1 MGRDDEKG
9 KENIPNDVPKIEQGI
24 LRTHS
29 FQSAITSFL
38 PCMEM
43 GLTIFIYREVK
54 FHFDTLDFVTMEF
67 RPTHVC
73 LQRE

>member
-1 MGRDDEKG
+1 
-9 KENIPNDVPKIEQGI
+9 
-24 LRTHS
+24 
-29 FQSAITSFL
+29 
-38 PCMEM
+38 MEM